1 MMNFSRQS
9 DIEEEDVVGGSN
21 VSAYPVMP
29 KLYPAVEPRS
39 ADGLTPGEELRAV
52 GNGRG
57 CSPGD
62 INCSPIQ
69 QVMHGHP
76 SRDVSAQQ
84 HGRRRE
90 LVDVTNG
97 AQRGVEVKKVFG
109 QHVKKTFDYSGT
121 PRKQLLET

>member
-21 VSAYPVMP
+21 VSAYP
-29 KLYPAVEPRS
+29 AAEPRS

-90 LVDVTNG
+90 VVVT
-97 AQRGVEVKKVFG
+97 KV
-109 QHVKKTFDYSGT
+109 V
-121 PRKQLLET
+121 